1 VKRQS
6 FFAAVLFLL
15 LLAPQLFSQR
25 LDIMLP
31 ERARFLEDQRF
42 DLVIEVRRAANL
54 GALRVTA
61 NGADISNLFSGPRQ
75 ADLDC
80 DGTTDYV
87 FRADLVSFRT
97 PGTVRLDASIS
108 ASGATLRDLR
118 DIGIQ
123 AFSPPNPPRNVI
135 LYIGDAMAEAYRDAA
150 RLVARSVEIAPG
162 IPGLREGFYDR
173 LLEMDHMPVS
183 GMMIGHGSDRVIPD
197 SANSAS
203 ALAIANKTFDGAL
216 SVFGDGTDCVWLKP
230 GANSNN
236 LWATLDN
243 PRVETIAEYL
253 KRKFNY
259 RVGLV
264 TTAALADATPAAFA
278 SHTGE
283 RDAAFE
289 VTRQYLEN
297 PLFGNRPFAD
307 VLMGG
312 GKESFDPDIRAD
324 GRNLAA
330 EFQAAGYKLVTNAA
344 ELRATDVSAG
354 KLLGLFRRPNSVST
368 HSSRI
373 RPSSAGHMEVAYD
386 KLRLQRPGSEPL
398 PNFGAWPDQP
408 FLDDMTRKAIEIL
421 SGPNGTQ
428 PFFLM
433 VEGASIDKQ
442 SHSGHAAGTI
452 WDTIEIDK
460 AIGVGRAWA
469 QARPFSDT
477 LLVVAADH
485 GQTMTVIGLAE
496 TPDQDYFDRTD
507 TFKFTITS
515 PVGNHTATV
524 YKDVNTNVRAN
535 LPWGSSTAGTGPPAY
550 AFGNIYGIDGFPTYT
565 DENGDGYPENR
576 AVAGKTLRRLSVG
589 FRSGSHA
596 GISLPLTAEG
606 PGAFLFTG
614 YMDQTDVPLKI
625 GAALGTD
632 TSYLDALLKYFM
644 YDPAYPRTFGKFR

>member
-1 VKRQS
+1 VKRRL
-6 FFAAVLFLL
+6 FFAAFLFPLVAPSL
-15 LLAPQLFSQR
+15 FAQHLAIQ
-25 LDIMLP
+25 LP
-31 ERARFLEDQRF
+31 ERTRLLQDQRF
-42 DLVIEVRRAANL
+42 DLVIEVRNAASL
-54 GALRVTA
+54 SGFRVTA
-61 NGADISNLFSGPRQ
+61 NGADITNFFSGPRQ
-75 ADLDC
+75 VDLDC
-80 DGTTDYV
+80 NGGADYV
-87 FRADLVSFRT
+87 YRADLISFAT
-97 PGTVRLDASIS
+97 PGTVRLDASVT
-108 ASGATLRDLR
+108 ASGVTLRALR

-123 AFSPPNPPRNVI
+123 AFNLSSPPRNVI
-135 LYIGDAMAEAYRDAA
+135 LLIGDGMAEAYRDAA

-162 IPGLREGFYDR
+162 VPGLREGFYDW
-173 LLEMDHMPVS
+173 LLEMDQMPVS
-183 GMMIGHGSDRVIPD
+183 GMVINHGSDRVIPD

-203 ALAIANKTFDGAL
+203 ALATGNKTFDGAI
-216 SVFGDGTDCVWLKP
+216 SVFGDGTDCVWLAP
-230 GANSNN
+230 GATADN
-236 LWATLDN
+236 LWAALDN

-253 KRKFNY
+253 KRRFGY

-264 TTAALADATPAAFA
+264 TTSAMADATPAAFA
-278 SHTGE
+278 THMGE

-297 PLFGNRPFAD
+297 PLFGNRPVAD

-312 GKESFDPDIRAD
+312 GKESFDPDIRTD

-330 EFQAAGYKLVTNAA
+330 EFQVLGYKLVTNAA
-344 ELRATDVSAG
+344 ELRAADPSAG
-354 KLLGLFRRPNSVST
+354 KLLGLFRRPNSVSR

-373 RPSSAGHMEVAYD
+373 RPSSAGHMDVAYD

-408 FLDDMTRKAIEIL
+408 FLDDMARKAIEAL
-421 SGPNGTQ
+421 SGPGNQ

-442 SHSGHAAGTI
+442 SHSAHAAGTI
-452 WDTIEIDK
+452 WDTIEFDK
-460 AIGVGRAWA
+460 AVGVARAWA
-469 QARPFSDT
+469 QARPLADT
-477 LLVVAADH
+477 LLIVTADH

-496 TPDQDYFDRTD
+496 TPDQDYFDRSG
-507 TFKFTITS
+507 TFQFTVTS

-535 LPWGSSTAGTGPPAY
+535 FLWGSSTAGTGPPAY
-550 AFGNIYGIDGFPTYT
+550 AFGNIFGIDGFPTYT

-589 FRSGSHA
+589 FRTGSHA
-596 GISLPLTAEG
+596 GVSLPLTAEG

-644 YDPAYPRTFGKFR
+644 YNPAYPRTFGKFR

>member
-1 VKRQS
+1 VKRRS
-6 FFAAVLFLL
+6 LFAASLFLL
-15 LLAPQLFSQR
+15 AAAPALFAQHLAIQ
-25 LDIMLP
+25 LP
-31 ERARFLEDQRF
+31 ERTRLLEDQRL
-42 DLVIEVRRAANL
+42 DLVIEVRNAASL
-54 GALRVTA
+54 TGFRVLA
-61 NGADISNLFSGPRQ
+61 NGADITRLFSGPRQ
-75 ADLDC
+75 VDLDC
-80 DGTTDYV
+80 NGGADYV
-87 FRADLVSFRT
+87 YRADLISFAT
-97 PGTVRLDASIS
+97 PGTVRLDASIN
-108 ASGATLRDLR
+108 ASGAALRALR

-123 AFSPPNPPRNVI
+123 AFNLSSPPRNVI
-135 LYIGDAMAEAYRDAA
+135 LLIGDGMAEAYRDAA

-162 IPGLREGFYDR
+162 IPGLREGFYDW
-173 LLEMDHMPVS
+173 LLEMDQMPVS
-183 GMMIGHGSDRVIPD
+183 GMVINHGSDRVIPD

-203 ALAIANKTFDGAL
+203 ALATGNKTFDGAI
-216 SVFGDGTDCVWLKP
+216 SVFGDGTDCVWLAP
-230 GANSNN
+230 GATADN
-236 LWATLDN
+236 LWAALDN

-253 KRKFNY
+253 KRRFNY

-278 SHTGE
+278 THMGE

-289 VTRQYLEN
+289 VTRQYLES
-297 PLFGNRPFAD
+297 PLFGNRPVAD

-312 GKESFDPDIRAD
+312 GKESFDPDIRTD

-330 EFQAAGYKLVTNAA
+330 EFQALGYKLVTNAA
-344 ELRATDVSAG
+344 ELRAADPSAG
-354 KLLGLFRRPNSVST
+354 KLLGLFRRPNSVSR

-373 RPSSAGHMEVAYD
+373 RPSSAGHMDVAYD

-408 FLDDMTRKAIEIL
+408 FLDDMTRKAIEAL
-421 SGPNGTQ
+421 SGPGNQ

-452 WDTIEIDK
+452 WDTIEFDK
-460 AIGVGRAWA
+460 AVGVARAWA
-469 QARPFSDT
+469 QTRPFADT
-477 LLVVAADH
+477 LLIVTADH

-496 TPDQDYFDRTD
+496 TPDQDYFDRSGTIQ
-507 TFKFTITS
+507 FTVTS

-535 LPWGSSTAGTGPPAY
+535 LPWGSSSAGTGPPAY
-550 AFGNIYGIDGFPTYT
+550 AFGNIFGIDGFPTYT

-589 FRSGSHA
+589 FRTGSHA
-596 GISLPLTAEG
+596 GVSLPLSAEG

-632 TSYLDALLKYFM
+632 TSFIDRLLRDLIYN
-644 YDPAYPRTFGKFR
+644 PAYPRTFGKFR

>member
-1 VKRQS
+1 MKRRL

-25 LDIMLP
+25 LDIRLP
-31 ERARFLEDQRF
+31 ERTRLLQDQRF
-42 DLVIEVRRAANL
+42 DLVIEVRNAASL
-54 GALRVTA
+54 AGFRVLA
-61 NGADISNLFSGPRQ
+61 NGADITNLFSGPRQ
-75 ADLDC
+75 VDLDC
-80 DGTTDYV
+80 NGGADYV
-87 FRADLVSFRT
+87 YRADLISFAT
-97 PGTVRLDASIS
+97 PGTVRLEASIN
-108 ASGATLRDLR
+108 ASGATLRALR

-123 AFSPPNPPRNVI
+123 AFNLPSPPRNVI
-135 LYIGDAMAEAYRDAA
+135 LLIGDGMAEAYRDAA

-162 IPGLREGFYDR
+162 VPGLREGFYDW
-173 LLEMDHMPVS
+173 LLEMDQMPVS
-183 GMMIGHGSDRVIPD
+183 GMVINHGSDRVIPD

-203 ALAIANKTFDGAL
+203 ALATANKTFDGAI
-216 SVFGDGTDCVWLKP
+216 SVFGDGTDCVWLAP
-230 GANSNN
+230 GATADN
-236 LWATLDN
+236 LWAALDN

-253 KRKFNY
+253 KRKLNY

-278 SHTGE
+278 THMGE

-297 PLFGNRPFAD
+297 PLFGNRPVAD

-312 GKESFDPDIRAD
+312 GKESFDPDIRTD

-330 EFQAAGYKLVTNAA
+330 EFQALGYKLVTNAA
-344 ELRATDVSAG
+344 ELRAADPSAG
-354 KLLGLFRRPNSVST
+354 KLLGLFRRPNSVSR

-373 RPSSAGHMEVAYD
+373 RPSAAGHMDVAYD

-408 FLDDMTRKAIEIL
+408 FLDDMTRKAIEAL
-421 SGPNGTQ
+421 SGPGNQ

-452 WDTIEIDK
+452 WDTIEFDK
-460 AIGVGRAWA
+460 AVGVARAWA
-469 QARPFSDT
+469 QTRPFADT
-477 LLVVAADH
+477 LLIVTADH

-496 TPDQDYFDRTD
+496 TPDQDYFDRSGTIQ
-507 TFKFTITS
+507 FTVTS

-535 LPWGSSTAGTGPPAY
+535 LPWGSSSAGTGPPAY
-550 AFGNIYGIDGFPTYT
+550 AFGNIFGIDGFPTYT

-589 FRSGSHA
+589 FRTGSHA
-596 GISLPLTAEG
+596 GVSLPLSAEG

-632 TSYLDALLKYFM
+632 TSFIDRLLRDLIYN
-644 YDPAYPRTFGKFR
+644 PAYPRTFGKFR